1 MKKKIIKSK
10 MIRDDSLQ
18 IDCENSDCYN
28 GLDPYGDDSS
38 GHGNGIYVGEEM
50 ICTDCGQV
58 YHWGTYI
65 GVKMTL
71 VRSKRK

>member
-10 MIRDDSLQ
+10 IIRDDCLQ
-18 IDCENSDCYN
+18 IDCENNDCYN

-38 GHGNGIYVGEEM
+38 GDGNGIYVGEGM
-50 ICTDCGQV
+50 ICPECGQE
-58 YHWGTYI
+58 YHWGNYV

-71 VRSKRK
+71 TRGK